1 MGYFCSGII
10 YSFYFFILFILVCF
24 FICWETEKTP
34 TCKQT
39 GVLRF
44 FLFCSVDLTP
54 QHTCKQACVRAHTH
68 TPHTQTYFCYIVFFM
83 FPTFSG
89 LKHWL
94 LYLKLWDR
102 SYSSDQ
108 LRPGDGG
115 HRDPGGVRLWWRG
128 GHTPTTHKGR
138 RTTQHVA
145 RRKTKMLPCCLFK

>member
-68 TPHTQTYFCYIVFFM
+68 TPHTQTYFCYIVFFYV
-83 FPTFSG
+83 SN
-89 LKHWL
+89 LLWL
-94 LYLKLWDR
+94 ETLASVSETLRQIL
-102 SYSSDQ
+102 Q
-108 LRPGDGG
+108 LRPAEA
-115 HRDPGGVRLWWRG
+115 WRWG
-128 GHTPTTHKGR
+128 TQGPRRGEALVERGTHSHYPQR
-138 RTTQHVA
+138 EENNST
-145 RRKTKMLPCCLFK
+145 CCQKENQNASLLFV